1 MDFLSTIFSTL
12 SEAWEQIRPFYVIR
26 EYEGAILMRF
36 GKCRVDEHKAGLY
49 WKCPLIDEVLTCFI
63 ATETMSVKSQ
73 SLTTKDDK
81 NIVISA
87 VVKCNISNPK
97 KYLIKVKDVTN
108 AISDVT
114 QGKIKDIV
122 MHKTWE
128 ECRGDIDELI
138 TKAVRSEAI
147 KWGISVDYVT
157 ITDLAII
164 KTIRLIQE

>member
-1 MDFLSTIFSTL
+1 MDFLSPIFS
-12 SEAWEQIRPFYVIR
+12 VISDGWDTFKICFWVQ
-26 EYEGAILMRF
+26 EYEGAILMRV
-36 GKCRVDEHKAGLY
+36 GKYKRDLEPGFH
-49 WKCPLIDEVLTCFI
+49 WKWFVFDEVLTCSI
-63 ATETMSVKSQ
+63 ATETMNVKSQ
-73 SLTTKDDK
+73 SLTTKDNH

-87 VVKCNISNPK
+87 VVKGNISNPK
-97 KYLIKVKDVTN
+97 KYLLKVKDVTA

-128 ECRGDIDELI
+128 ECRDNLDETI
-138 TKAVRSEAI
+138 TSAVQSEAK

-164 KTIRLIQE
+164 KTIRLIQQ